1 MNMAIFSAFCSF
13 LIGVLT
19 WVTDSYSPQVNPDST
34 NSYYNLLVQG
44 FQSGQLNMKMDTPP
58 EFAKLADPYSPM
70 HSWDQGYWSNK
81 LVTSYYK
88 GKFYLYFGVT
98 PALALFWPYAALTG
112 HYLSDR
118 YAVAIFFAFGFLMM
132 CGILCA
138 VRRRYFPETS
148 FGTFAPAIFASGL
161 ILGLVQSGSIHD
173 VAKVS
178 GFTFVMLAL
187 AGIWLALHR
196 PAHRIWCLLM
206 ASLAYGLAVGA
217 RQSLLFGA
225 IILLVPVLQV
235 FFEARGA
242 ISRRQVVAA
251 ILSAIGPIV
260 LIGIGLMVYNDLRFD
275 SPFEFGRRY
284 QLTED
289 YESTTAQQLSIHYL
303 WFNLRYYFLEPIS
316 VSAHFPFLQNIPLP
330 PPPPGYSEYPEYGS
344 ILFNYPFIM
353 FVFAV
358 PFIWRNRL
366 ITATSALSWFIVA
379 LILLFA
385 ACALTDC
392 FFLTAQS
399 HYELDFLPPLILLA
413 FIGFLGLD
421 QIYARTPGRRG
432 MVRFGW
438 YVLLGC
444 SLAFNTFANVNEHAI
459 RSKTGGDILLD
470 QNRPG
475 DAIAFYKNAVSF
487 DPREAMYRNQ
497 LAVAYSETGQ
507 TEKALDELRKALAV
521 DPNCTKAQYNFGSFL
536 YKRGQSAEAFEHFEK
551 ALDGDPNHTNSFYA
565 FDNIEDAWLL
575 ISNPDPSKQ
584 NGPLAIK
591 LADAACQETS
601 YKNARWLIIS
611 ATVHGETGQ
620 FDEAVSLAEKAM
632 VAAKQNND
640 PNALRMAESLLANYR
655 KNQSIL
661 SPN

>member
-1 MNMAIFSAFCSF
+1 MTVAIFSIFCSF

-19 WVTDSYSPQVNPDST
+19 WVTDSYSPQINPDPAD
-34 NSYYNLLVQG
+34 SYYNLLVQG

-58 EFAKLADPYSPM
+58 EFAKLVDPYSPV
-70 HSWDQGYWSNK
+70 HNWDQGYWSNK

-98 PALALFWPYAALTG
+98 PVLALFWPYAALTG

-118 YAVAIFFAFGFLMM
+118 YAVAIFFAFGFLFIS
-132 CGILCA
+132 GILCA

-148 FGTFAPAIFASGL
+148 FGAFAPAIFILGL
-161 ILGLVQSGSIHD
+161 ILCLVQSGSIHD

-187 AGIWLALHR
+187 AGIWAALHR
-196 PAHRIWCLLM
+196 PARRIGCLLL

-235 FFEARGA
+235 WFEAPGTV
-242 ISRRQVVAA
+242 SRRQVVAS
-251 ILSAIGPIV
+251 IFSAIGPIV
-260 LIGIGLMVYNDLRFD
+260 LIGIGLMAYNDLRFD

-316 VSAHFPFLQNIPLP
+316 VNAHFPFLQNVHLP
-330 PPPPGYSEYPEYGS
+330 APPSGYSEYPEYGS
-344 ILFNYPFIM
+344 ILFNYPFITLI
-353 FVFAV
+353 FAV
-358 PFIWRNRL
+358 PFVWRKRVTTE
-366 ITATSALSWFIVA
+366 ISALRWFIIA
-379 LILLFA
+379 LFLLFA

-392 FFLTAQS
+392 CFLTAQP
-399 HYELDFLPPLILLA
+399 HYELDFLPSLILLA

-421 QIYARTPGRRG
+421 RVYARTPGRRR

-438 YVLLGC
+438 YVLLGY
-444 SLAFNTFANVNEHAI
+444 SLAFNAFANVNEHAVH
-459 RSKTGGDILLD
+459 SKTSGDILLD
-470 QNRPG
+470 RDQP
-475 DAIAFYKNAVSF
+475 DEAIAFYKNAVSF
-487 DPREAMYRNQ
+487 NPRDAMCHNQ
-497 LAVAYSETGQ
+497 LAVAYSETGR
-507 TEKALDELRKALAV
+507 TEKALDELRTALDI
-521 DPNCTKAQYNFGSFL
+521 DPNCAKAQYNFGALL
-536 YKRGQSAEAFEHFEK
+536 YKRGQSEEAFKHFEM
-551 ALDGDPNHTNSFYA
+551 ALNGDPNHTNSLYA
-565 FDNIEDAWLL
+565 FDNIQDAWLL
-575 ISNPDPSKQ
+575 IANPDPGKQ
-584 NGPLAIK
+584 NGPLAVK
-591 LADAACQETS
+591 MADAACQES
-601 YKNARWLIIS
+601 GYKNARWLIIA

-620 FDEAVSLAEKAM
+620 FKEAVSLAQKAM
-632 VAAKQNND
+632 VEAKQNGD
-640 PNALRMAESLLANYR
+640 THALAMAESLLANYQ
-655 KNQSIL
+655 KGQSIL